1 MWTIFTREVSGF
13 FSALIGYMVV
23 GLFLLVMGLILFVWP
38 QTSLLDGNYATLD
51 QLFDIA
57 PMIFTF
63 LMPAITMRSFA
74 EEFQSGAIELLAT
87 RPLRTA
93 DILLGKFFATLAL
106 VALALAPTL
115 LYYITVYQLGA
126 PKGNLDAG
134 AVFGSYLG
142 LLLLA
147 AAFSAIGLMASALQN
162 NQITAFLLAAFL
174 CFLLHWGFDLFSS
187 LPVFS
192 GRGDAVIQAIGM
204 QSHYASV
211 SRGVVDSRDVIYFLS
226 VIVFF
231 LAATGTALRLRR

>member
-1 MWTIFTREVSGF
+1 MWTIFSREVSGF

-74 EEFQSGAIELLAT
+74 EEYQSGAIELLAT
-87 RPLRTA
+87 RPLRAT
-93 DILLGKFFATLAL
+93 DIILGKFLAAVALAILAL
-106 VALALAPTL
+106 VPTL

-126 PKGNLDAG
+126 PKGNLDEG
-134 AVFGSYLG
+134 AVAGSYLG
-142 LLLLA
+142 LVLLA
-147 AAFSAIGLMASALQN
+147 AAFSAIGIFASALQN
-162 NQITAFLLAAFL
+162 NQITAFLIAAFL

-187 LPVFS
+187 LPMFS
-192 GRGDAVIQAIGM
+192 GRGDAVIQSIGM
-204 QSHYASV
+204 QSHYQSI
-211 SRGVVDSRDVIYFLS
+211 SRGVVDSRDVVYFLS

-231 LAATGTALRLRR
+231 LSATGTTLKMRR

>member
-1 MWTIFTREVSGF
+1 MWTIFAREVSGF
-13 FSALIGYMVV
+13 FSTLIGYMVV

-74 EEFQSGAIELLAT
+74 EEYQSGAIELLAT
-87 RPLRTA
+87 RPLRSA
-93 DILLGKFFATLAL
+93 DIVLGKFLA
-106 VALALAPTL
+106 ALALAGLALVPTL

-134 AVFGSYLG
+134 AIAGSYLG
-142 LLLLA
+142 LILLA
-147 AAFSAIGLMASALQN
+147 GAFSSIGIMASSLQN

-192 GRGDAVIQAIGM
+192 GSGDAIIQSIGM
-204 QSHYASV
+204 QSHYQSI

-231 LAATGTALRLRR
+231 LAATGTALRVRR